1 MGGARRG
8 QRTWHVWREASG
20 TWETLF
26 APAETWAGR
35 TIQSKKRTFDG
46 GRESDQLI
54 VLRGR
59 ESRPHFD
66 AFSASHGKGA
76 DEDTQLVKETFAGH
90 AGSEHK

>member
-26 APAETWAGR
+26 APADTWAGR

-59 ESRPHFD
+59 ESRPH
-66 AFSASHGKGA
+66 GKGA